1 MATSYLFLAD
11 GFEEIEALAVVDM
24 LRRAGIDV
32 ETVSITE
39 QTSVSGAH
47 GIKVEADT
55 VISKANLGDAQW
67 LICPGGLPGSTNL
80 AGCKALTDALK
91 AQEAK
96 GGKIAAI
103 CAAPGVVL
111 APLGILEGK
120 EATCYPSFEQY
131 FTEGTSYR
139 DDVPVCVSDNVITAC
154 GPGVTMKFASAIIAS
169 TLDEATAQRVC
180 SEMMIHRL

>member
-1 MATSYLFLAD
+1 MATSYLFLAN

-24 LRRAGIDV
+24 LRRAGIEV
-32 ETVSITE
+32 QTVSITE
-39 QTSVSGAH
+39 EKAVRGAH

-55 VISKANLGDAQW
+55 VIADADLEHAEW

-80 AGCKALTDALK
+80 AECKALTDALK
-91 AQEAK
+91 SQYAK
-96 GGKIAAI
+96 KGKIAAI

-111 APLGILEGK
+111 APLGILDGK

-131 FTEGTSYR
+131 FTENTTYH

-154 GPGVTMKFASAIIAS
+154 GPGVTMKFATAIIA
-169 TLDEATAQRVC
+169 ATINEVAAQKVC
-180 SEMMIHRL
+180 SEMMMHRL